1 VALPGGKRPGS
12 QAVAAAG
19 AAAVK
24 AQSMAVASGKAL
36 EKLRS
41 EELPGDFMGNRPKN
55 GGVKPMK
62 HEK

>member
-1 VALPGGKRPGS
+1 M
-12 QAVAAAG
+12 VAAAG

-41 EELPGDFMGNRPKN
+41 EELPGDFIGKRPKN
-55 GGVKPMK
+55 GGVK